1 MSGPFGRSERK
12 CKNQMIPEDRVC
24 SAVEF
29 LTKYKNWCSM
39 IKIHCHI
46 NLRATIAKSPLIE
59 IGIVGYGRTAH
70 SSASD

>member
-1 MSGPFGRSERK
+1 
-12 CKNQMIPEDRVC
+12 
-24 SAVEF
+24 
-29 LTKYKNWCSM
+29 M